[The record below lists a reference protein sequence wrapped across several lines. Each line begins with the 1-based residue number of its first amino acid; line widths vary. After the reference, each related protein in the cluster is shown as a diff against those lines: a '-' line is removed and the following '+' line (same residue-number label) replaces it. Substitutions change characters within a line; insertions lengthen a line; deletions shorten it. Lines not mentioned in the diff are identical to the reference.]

1 MDYNKETLVS
11 TTSSTTDGGSR
22 TQTLKRS
29 VHNDLRENEEQGK
42 LNEVGPLYSTHC
54 MHVCI
59 SNFHAVLIFVVF
71 VVDLNVMKTKS
82 RAVVAIIM
90 PDQTLDLQ
98 YFVLFAT
105 HMHACMVMS

>member
-1 MDYNKETLVS
+1 MDYNKATLVS

-29 VHNDLRENEEQGK
+29 VHNDLQENEEQGNK

-59 SNFHAVLIFVVF
+59 GNFYAVLI
-71 VVDLNVMKTKS
+71 LWLT
-82 RAVVAIIM
+82 
-90 PDQTLDLQ
+90 
-98 YFVLFAT
+98 
-105 HMHACMVMS
+105 